1 MHLKDSIIKQDA
13 LNHIKT
19 NIQKYSPKP
28 HKVKIMAVT
37 KNLSAA
43 SINSAIH
50 AGINIIGENKIQET
64 KLKKQKIKKTK
75 NIELHFIGQ
84 LQSNKVKDAVKLYD
98 VIHTVCREK
107 TLRKINKEAE
117 ERNKTQKILVQLN
130 ISKNTNQNGL
140 DILKA
145 EEFCKKIYQYTN
157 IELIGLMAIATNTT
171 NTKKI
176 NGDFQELYNIYELLN
191 KEPKINLTE
200 ISSGMSNDYI
210 YALKNHSTIIRI
222 GTQLFGER
230 T

>member
-28 HKVKIMAVT
+28 HTVKIMAVT

-64 KLKKQKIKKTK
+64 KLKEQKIKKTK
-75 NIELHFIGQ
+75 NTELHFIGQ
-84 LQSNKVKDAVKLYD
+84 LQSNKIKEAVKLYD

-107 TLRKINKEAE
+107 TLQKINKEAE
-117 ERNKTQKILVQLN
+117 ESSKTQKILVQLN
-130 ISKNTNQNGL
+130 ISNNANQNGL

-145 EEFCKKIYQYTN
+145 EAFCKKIYQYTN
-157 IELIGLMAIATNTT
+157 IELIGLMAIATNTQ

-176 NGDFQELYNIYELLN
+176 NSDFQELYNVFELLN
-191 KEPKINLTE
+191 KTPKINLTE
-200 ISSGMSNDYI
+200 ISSGMSSDYI
-210 YALKNHSTIIRI
+210 YALKKGSTIIRI
-222 GTQLFGER
+222 GTELFGAR
-230 T
+230 K